1 VPHRHHNNKKKRCLC
16 ANQLHTFLDLSLLT
30 HAASIVSHE
39 HNKLLFPLAAELFQ
53 NSKTR
58 TDFRSFG
65 STIPAQRT
73 WSADCEV
80 KVEDVGYIHH
90 SRAKLASG
98 CAAFEEA

>member
-1 VPHRHHNNKKKRCLC
+1 VRTNSIPFSTCHC
-16 ANQLHTFLDLSLLT
+16 TVT
-30 HAASIVSHE
+30 HAARIASHE
-39 HNKLLFPLAAELFQ
+39 HNKLLFPLAVEPFQ

-65 STIPAQRT
+65 STIPTEPTR
-73 WSADCEV
+73 SADCGVEIE
-80 KVEDVGYIHH
+80 VEDVGYVRH